1 MHDVGMNMS
10 QLAMSVKQ
18 IDDTIELAHEWSHQ
32 LLHATENFDMER
44 IGAKL
49 EAAMAALHE
58 AHGALEDYEE
68 AIEADHNSVGSVKLV
83 YRGRTR
89 ARLRVRARASAR
101 GGR

>member
-18 IDDTIELAHEWSHQ
+18 VDDTIQLAHEWSHEWSHQ
-32 LLHATENFDMER
+32 LLHATENFNMER

-58 AHGALEDYEE
+58 AHDALEGYEE

-83 YRGRTR
+83 
-89 ARLRVRARASAR
+89 
-101 GGR
+101 

>member
-18 IDDTIELAHEWSHQ
+18 VDDTIELAHEWSHQ

-49 EAAMAALHE
+49 EAAMAALGE
-58 AHGALEDYEE
+58 LT
-68 AIEADHNSVGSVKLV
+68 
-83 YRGRTR
+83 GRT
-89 ARLRVRARASAR
+89 VREEVTNRIFER
-101 GGR
+101 FCVGK